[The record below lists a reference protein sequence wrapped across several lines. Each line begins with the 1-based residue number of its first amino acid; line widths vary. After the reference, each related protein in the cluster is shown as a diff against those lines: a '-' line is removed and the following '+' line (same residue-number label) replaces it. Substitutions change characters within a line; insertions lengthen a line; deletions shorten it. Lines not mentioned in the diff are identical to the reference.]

1 MQLENTNNISVDRP
15 FDNWSIEDIREQI
28 ISFKND
34 TYYQKLKS
42 FYKSRSYAEILGV
55 ERRELSHS
63 NFLAWLLDHRADHRL
78 GDTPLRRFLDLLVS
92 NSDNTTD
99 ESKNELFNMIVSEDI
114 NVTNYHV
121 YREYTLHN
129 SEQITDK
136 KGNNK
141 SIKTKSSGRLD
152 LLIDIEYQKEDD
164 IIGNLK
170 IVIENKVAS
179 KERKDQTN
187 RYYEYF
193 EKQKSNNEHLDILYV
208 FLVPYTTY
216 FIIESSEKK
225 KKLCENENFIIV
237 TYQDLVNDVIE
248 KLYNEKLNERT
259 AFILKDYVNTLSQ
272 PALNKNKEN
281 KGKELIMALGQ
292 EEKELLKQFWTRNEE
307 LILAALYAIKTSDDT
322 DSNIVDQIDN
332 EISLLRNTVSKD
344 KTTYRILY
352 KNEVVFDNFIKADIG
367 LRTLQTLEKQDLI
380 KDNLPFLKGD
390 KSCSHELL
398 KMKNEIN
405 KTEKKYNRYR
415 IKGKPEIFIDDIGYY
430 VARNWG
436 VNATKVFIDKISKRF
451 PDISF
456 EEVED

>member
-1 MQLENTNNISVDRP
+1 MQIDNITLIERP
-15 FDNWSIEDIREQI
+15 FDNWTIDDIREQI

-34 TYYQKLKS
+34 TNYQRLKA

-63 NFLAWLLDHRADHRL
+63 NFLAWLLDYRADHRL

-92 NSDNTTD
+92 NSHSTND
-99 ESKNELFNMIVSEDI
+99 ESTNELYNMIVSEDI
-114 NVTNYHV
+114 NVTNYDV

-129 SEQITDK
+129 NEQITDVKNK
-136 KGNNK
+136 K
-141 SIKTKSSGRLD
+141 KTKRKPSNGRLD
-152 LLIDIEYQKEDD
+152 LLIDIQYQKDDD

-179 KERKDQTN
+179 KEGPDQTN

-193 EKQKSNNEHLDILYV
+193 QQQKETNEFLDVLYV

-216 FIIESSEKK
+216 FIIESDEKK
-225 KKLCENENFIIV
+225 KRLCENENFIIV
-237 TYQDLVNDVIE
+237 TYQDIVNDVIE
-248 KLYNEKLNERT
+248 KLYNERLNERT

-292 EEKELLKQFWTRNEE
+292 EEKELLKQFWTKNEE

-322 DSNIVDQIDN
+322 DYKLVGQID
-332 EISLLRNTVSKD
+332 EQISALRNTVIKD

-352 KNEVVFDNFIKADIG
+352 QDNVIYDNFIKADIG
-367 LRTLQTLEKQDLI
+367 LRTLQTLHKFGLASE
-380 KDNLPFLKGD
+380 NLAFLKGD
-390 KSCSHELL
+390 KSCSHELI
-398 KMKNEIN
+398 KEKSEVS

-430 VARNWG
+430 IARNWG
-436 VNATKVFIDKISKRF
+436 VNATKNFIDKISSKF

-456 EEVED
+456 EEVDI